1 MAELE
6 WVFLFYALTL
16 SWEVMASQV
25 SGGTGRKLSD
35 QKGLALKMGRGSSSL
50 AGSPKGLLL
59 RSGFT

>member
-6 WVFLFYALTL
+6 WIFLFHALTL
-16 SWEVMASQV
+16 SWEAMAIQV

-35 QKGLALKMGRGSSSL
+35 HKGHLLKMGRGSSSL